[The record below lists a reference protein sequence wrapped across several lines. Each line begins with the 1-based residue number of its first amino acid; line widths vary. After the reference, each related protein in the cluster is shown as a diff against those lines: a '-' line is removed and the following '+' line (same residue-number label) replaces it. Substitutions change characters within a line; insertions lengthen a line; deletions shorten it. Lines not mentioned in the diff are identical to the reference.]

1 MPELF
6 SYTLER
12 KKPHGYSVQPI
23 YDDSVIDKKGKKQSV
38 LIKTKKIYSFYSQS
52 IQNYVRIVDESNSDL
67 MERAIASKQFIQ
79 LREIG
84 DESVKI
90 DGTYVH
96 GIHFHN
102 GYKKDVPFAL
112 YINDERFT

>member
-1 MPELF
+1 MAGLF

-12 KKPHGYSVQPI
+12 TKPHGYSTQPI
-23 YDDSVIDKKGKKQSV
+23 YEGKKLV
-38 LIKTKKIYSFYSQS
+38 NTRKIYSFYSQS

-67 MERAIASKQFIQ
+67 MDRAIQTKKFIQ

-84 DESVKI
+84 DKGI
-90 DGTYVH
+90 KMDGCYVH
-96 GIHFHN
+96 GIHYHN
-102 GYKKDVPFAL
+102 GYKKEAPFAL